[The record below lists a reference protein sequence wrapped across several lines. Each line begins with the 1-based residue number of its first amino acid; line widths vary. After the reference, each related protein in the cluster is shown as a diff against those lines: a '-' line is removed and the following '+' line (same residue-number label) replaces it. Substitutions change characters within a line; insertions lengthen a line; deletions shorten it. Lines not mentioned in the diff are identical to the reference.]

1 MITYD
6 KYIADCIA
14 KGYKA
19 TMTKK
24 QFNEMIGFEIDLTIP
39 QLIIR
44 PKNQRPKSA
53 TLKTY
58 NEVQK

>member
-6 KYIADCIA
+6 KYVDDCIA

-19 TMTKK
+19 TMTNK
-24 QFNEMIGFEIDLTIP
+24 QFNKMIGFEIELTIP
-39 QLIIR
+39 PLTVR

>member
-6 KYIADCIA
+6 KYVDDCIA

-24 QFNEMIGFEIDLTIP
+24 QFNEMIGFEIELAIPTLT
-39 QLIIR
+39 IR
-44 PKNQRPKSA
+44 PKNKRPKECS
-53 TLKTY
+53 LKTY